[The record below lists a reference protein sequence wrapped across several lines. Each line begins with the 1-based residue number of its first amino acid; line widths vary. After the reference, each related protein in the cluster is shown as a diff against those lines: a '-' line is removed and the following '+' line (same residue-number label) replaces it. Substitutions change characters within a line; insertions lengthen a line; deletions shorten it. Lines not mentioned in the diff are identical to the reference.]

1 MSAVASTELL
11 APDAWLARELGR
23 PAFGL
28 RVPLPPAPQLAAA
41 LARLPGD
48 AFCFAKIPESDGAS
62 SAALEGFG
70 FRQVDTQVTLERAA
84 HPAPAVP
91 RVEVRRAE
99 PRDRDAVLGIAGSC
113 FRFSRFHQDARIGLQ
128 AAHAIK
134 RAWAANCFDGKRG
147 EEVLVALEEDRPA
160 GFLAVLLAPDAAVI
174 DLIGVDTGSQ
184 RRGIG
189 VALVEA
195 FVARWR
201 GRVSRLRV
209 GTQAVNA
216 PSIALY
222 ERCGFRRVGATRV
235 LHAHLRDGRPA

>member
-1 MSAVASTELL
+1 MSAVAGTELL
-11 APDAWLARELGR
+11 APDAWLARTLGR
-23 PAFGL
+23 PSFGL
-28 RVPLPPAPQLAAA
+28 RLPLPSAPQLAAA
-41 LARLPGD
+41 FARLPGE
-48 AFCFAKIPESDGAS
+48 AFCFAKVPEGDGVAS
-62 SAALEGFG
+62 ATLEGCG

-84 HPAPAVP
+84 DPAPAAP
-91 RVEVRRAE
+91 RLEVRRAA

-113 FRFSRFHQDARIGLQ
+113 FRFSRFHQDARIGLE

-134 RAWAANCFDGKRG
+134 RAWAANCLDGKRG
-147 EEVLVALEEDRPA
+147 EEVLVAVHDGQPA

-189 VALVEA
+189 AALVDA
-195 FVARWR
+195 FIARWR
-201 GRVSRLRV
+201 GRTARLRV
-209 GTQAVNA
+209 GTQEVNA

-222 ERCGFRRVGATRV
+222 QRCGFRRVGATRV